1 MCASSCFGAMSDETD
16 VRPGVGGAVRYG
28 YVILTTYHTYLDLS
42 SITDTGYFGYYSITH
57 TIVCVIL
64 AKKQYH
70 ISIHG
75 YYNVHGTPGCM
86 RARWACTA
94 LMSVLVSLTAVY
106 ACGGAGLALPSPITA
121 VGPCCEHLDG

>member
-1 MCASSCFGAMSDETD
+1 MSDETD
-16 VRPGVGGAVRYG
+16 VRAGVGGAVRYG

-75 YYNVHGTPGCM
+75 YYNVHGTPGFKVLWESPESASYNGAF
-86 RARWACTA
+86 RALKA
-94 LMSVLVSLTAVY
+94 S
-106 ACGGAGLALPSPITA
+106 
-121 VGPCCEHLDG
+121 

>member
-1 MCASSCFGAMSDETD
+1 MSDETD

-75 YYNVHGTPGCM
+75 YYNVHGTPGLCWK
-86 RARWACTA
+86 RRERELTSA
-94 LMSVLVSLTAVY
+94 LLVLPPR
-106 ACGGAGLALPSPITA
+106 GAERFADL
-121 VGPCCEHLDG
+121 

>member
-1 MCASSCFGAMSDETD
+1 MSDETD

-75 YYNVHGTPGCM
+75 YYNVHGTPGSYY
-86 RARWACTA
+86 RTVPNVDETKISYLSTVTSNIQSQLNAK
-94 LMSVLVSLTAVY
+94 
-106 ACGGAGLALPSPITA
+106 
-121 VGPCCEHLDG
+121 

>member
-1 MCASSCFGAMSDETD
+1 MSDETD

-64 AKKQYH
+64 
-70 ISIHG
+70 
-75 YYNVHGTPGCM
+75 
-86 RARWACTA
+86 
-94 LMSVLVSLTAVY
+94 
-106 ACGGAGLALPSPITA
+106 
-121 VGPCCEHLDG
+121 

>member
-1 MCASSCFGAMSDETD
+1 MSDETD

-75 YYNVHGTPGCM
+75 YYNVHGTPGQVPITVLCCGIKLCGETDEHARVYS
-86 RARWACTA
+86 RARRYT
-94 LMSVLVSLTAVY
+94 VL
-106 ACGGAGLALPSPITA
+106 CKA
-121 VGPCCEHLDG
+121 VGR

>member
-1 MCASSCFGAMSDETD
+1 VCASSCFGAMSDETD

-75 YYNVHGTPGCM
+75 YYNVHGTPGQMVRMVRMVRMVGVAAGVLRRSLRC
-86 RARWACTA
+86 RWR
-94 LMSVLVSLTAVY
+94 VLRKTLTAF
-106 ACGGAGLALPSPITA
+106 
-121 VGPCCEHLDG
+121 

>member
-1 MCASSCFGAMSDETD
+1 MSDETD

-75 YYNVHGTPGCM
+75 YYNVHGTPG
-86 RARWACTA
+86 
-94 LMSVLVSLTAVY
+94 LV
-106 ACGGAGLALPSPITA
+106 
-121 VGPCCEHLDG
+121 

>member
-1 MCASSCFGAMSDETD
+1 MSDETD

-75 YYNVHGTPGCM
+75 YYNVHGTPGLRMGCI
-86 RARWACTA
+86 AEW
-94 LMSVLVSLTAVY
+94 S
-106 ACGGAGLALPSPITA
+106 
-121 VGPCCEHLDG
+121 

>member
-75 YYNVHGTPGCM
+75 YYNVHGTPGLGSH
-86 RARWACTA
+86 RGGG
-94 LMSVLVSLTAVY
+94 
-106 ACGGAGLALPSPITA
+106 ACGDW
-121 VGPCCEHLDG
+121 GPPGTP

>member
-1 MCASSCFGAMSDETD
+1 MSDETD

-75 YYNVHGTPGCM
+75 YYNVHGTPGPPPQLYDHSY
-86 RARWACTA
+86 TA
-94 LMSVLVSLTAVY
+94 AAAIATA
-106 ACGGAGLALPSPITA
+106 A
-121 VGPCCEHLDG
+121 VATI